1 MPDFGFSI
9 FNTRTIN
16 LDNCD
21 PKRMKDLEQRVVS
34 FRRCI
39 QCGGCSATCSAGMFT
54 PFNIRKIHSLFR
66 RFQYKD
72 LAEELQKCML
82 CGKCTLVCPRGV
94 NLRPLILNMRK
105 LLAENTKSD
114 SNA

>member
-9 FNTRTIN
+9 SKTRTIN

-21 PKRMKDLEQRVVS
+21 QRKLKRLEQSVVS
-34 FRRCI
+34 FKRCI
-39 QCGGCSATCSAGMFT
+39 QCGGCTATCSAGMFT
-54 PFNIRKIHSLFR
+54 SFNIRKTHSLFR
-66 RFQYKD
+66 RLQYQE

-94 NLRPLILNMRK
+94 NLRPLITNMRK
-105 LLAENTKSD
+105 ILSENTKSD
-114 SNA
+114 GNA